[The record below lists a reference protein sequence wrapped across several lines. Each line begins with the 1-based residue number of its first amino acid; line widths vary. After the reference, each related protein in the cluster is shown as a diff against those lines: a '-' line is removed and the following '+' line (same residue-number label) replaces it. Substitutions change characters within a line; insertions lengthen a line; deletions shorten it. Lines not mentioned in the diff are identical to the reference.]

1 MLQSTPHRYLTVKN
15 EQNNDSQLISS
26 HSCNLS
32 QGLCQDL
39 EKWNIEQDIYKYI
52 QFGSPPECLA
62 KSSVPTVTP
71 TPAAKKMNP
80 MMANIMARV
89 FAKWGP
95 TDDLK
100 WIHQN

>member
-1 MLQSTPHRYLTVKN
+1 VPRSGGK
-15 EQNNDSQLISS
+15 I
-26 HSCNLS
+26 
-32 QGLCQDL
+32 
-39 EKWNIEQDIYKYI
+39 NIEQDIYN

-89 FAKWGP
+89 FAK
-95 TDDLK
+95 
-100 WIHQN
+100 